1 MNTSFSSS
9 LTIPPRFVWAPPE
22 AQGGDSRE
30 AVGPGWPGGGAFQ
43 LLRSSREI
51 SPSSNTAGECGSV
64 RRSTIRRAG
73 ASSGHWA
80 PRVGWRGLGSKGREP
95 SLRRWG
101 FGKVP
106 CPDEVGQ
113 EEGNRPG
120 HPHPPLFLQSPGRWA
135 RTPTCSGAV
144 PWAPGLQAR
153 SGRSSAGR
161 VPPLCG
167 SVVALLPGAV
177 RCLSFTWWFLP
188 CRACSPAIGH
198 L

>member
-9 LTIPPRFVWAPPE
+9 LTIPPRFVRAPPE

-51 SPSSNTAGECGSV
+51 SPSSNTAGERGSV

-80 PRVGWRGLGSKGREP
+80 PRVGWRGLGSKGCEP

-120 HPHPPLFLQSPGRWA
+120 HPPPPALPAESREMGTHPHLLRSCPLGTR
-135 RTPTCSGAV
+135 
-144 PWAPGLQAR
+144 
-153 SGRSSAGR
+153 SAGTLR
-161 VPPLCG
+161 EEQCRPRPATMWLC
-167 SVVALLPGAV
+167 
-177 RCLSFTWWFLP
+177 
-188 CRACSPAIGH
+188 CSPAPWSGQVPEFH
-198 L
+198 VVVSSLSCL